1 MVPSRARGRQSSAG
15 AGGRRGSAVYAASAR
30 EGQRVVL
37 KSPPGSRSA
46 RRPSRLRP
54 DCVRE
59 PASRECFRISK
70 WGRHFTR
77 RGKHMDSGCQCPT
90 KVDGDPAAPVCL
102 GIVHGRCLVTKN
114 IPAQAPWPQKAAR
127 NVCLLPERCARLPP
141 WAHTLAP
148 RWDSCG
154 VLAADPRS
162 RPVLGT
168 PSSQVPLLHRQ
179 SFFLEVDSVLVAM
192 PTVSAR

>member
-1 MVPSRARGRQSSAG
+1 M
-15 AGGRRGSAVYAASAR
+15 YAASAR

-141 WAHTLAP
+141 
-148 RWDSCG
+148 
-154 VLAADPRS
+154 
-162 RPVLGT
+162 
-168 PSSQVPLLHRQ
+168 
-179 SFFLEVDSVLVAM
+179 
-192 PTVSAR
+192 